1 MSTVPPRVLAIME
14 EVAAKHK
21 VTTAE
26 LLSRGQTKRVYAARQ
41 EAIRAVAAVPGANG
55 KPSTTSI
62 GRWFGRDHSTIV
74 HALGNTHGKF
84 AARCA
89 AMSAVG
95 ARKRRE
101 RLEQAAAAATAEHVS
116 RLAWAHGNDRAAAI
130 IAGRDPET
138 EADIARWRALG
149 AKP

>member
-1 MSTVPPRVLAIME
+1 MNPVPPRVLAIME
-14 EVAAKHK
+14 EVAAKHG
-21 VTTAE
+21 VS
-26 LLSRGQTKRVYAARQ
+26 LGDILSRARAAKIADARTD
-41 EAIRAVAAVPGANG
+41 AMRAVAAAPSPNG
-55 KPSTTSI
+55 KPSTTTI
-62 GRWFGRDHSTIV
+62 GRWFDRDHSTVV
-74 HALGNTHGKF
+74 HALGNTRGKH
-84 AARCA
+84 AARSA

-101 RLEQAAAAATAEHVS
+101 RLEHEQAEAAAEHVS

-138 EADIARWRALG
+138 EVDIARWRALG